1 MQILLWFKGPL
12 GPAPPHPGVAGSPQD
27 GGERGGQRWAGGR
40 GSPGFGRP
48 GEESARS
55 SHSRDT
61 EAGAS
66 TPPAP
71 TAEGK
76 AGTAVLQAQGAG
88 WGSEGAGR
96 EAGAQRGL
104 QVPACPAALTR
115 PLLPLKGSG
124 NRSRRVAAA
133 FALPP
138 RLGGQEP

>member
-1 MQILLWFKGPL
+1 MQILLWLKGPL
-12 GPAPPHPGVAGSPQD
+12 APAPPHPGVAGSPQD
-27 GGERGGQRWAGGR
+27 GGERGGQRWAGRR

-61 EAGAS
+61 EAGAFHTAS
-66 TPPAP
+66 THRGR
-71 TAEGK
+71 EGRN
-76 AGTAVLQAQGAG
+76 AVLQAQGAG

-96 EAGAQRGL
+96 EAGARRGL

-124 NRSRRVAAA
+124 SRSRRVAAA
-133 FALPP
+133 FALQP
-138 RLGGQEP
+138 RLGGLER